1 MEESVNPTSYV
12 MLAGFVAS
20 VGTILFLFQ
29 RHIRGIPLIS
39 YELRFRVPWGP
50 GVGMLALFVPMIT
63 ILSVFIGPAV
73 PREEPTIVEQH
84 TINVE
89 QNIDESNPTSFV
101 TKTLGTS
108 VVLIGFVLALA
119 MCLHFFVG
127 AGPRDLGLPTNGK
140 QLLSD
145 MGLGFVAWLASLLPI
160 FALQYLLTIALEPE
174 TEHPLIDELQLSH
187 TPAMMLVGVVMV
199 VFAAPLF
206 EEFVFRVILQGWL
219 EKWEDESIGF
229 AGSARPAAPP
239 IPDAEEATDDIAE
252 EAEVLPFPIDS
263 TPVPLPRTG
272 VLRDCPH
279 GWLPILL
286 SGFLFG
292 LAHLGNGVS
301 PVPLVLFGIVL
312 GYLYQRPH
320 RLAPSITAHALF
332 NGFSMLMLW
341 LSLK

>member
-1 MEESVNPTSYV
+1 
-12 MLAGFVAS
+12 
-20 VGTILFLFQ
+20 
-29 RHIRGIPLIS
+29 
-39 YELRFRVPWGP
+39 
-50 GVGMLALFVPMIT
+50 MLALFVPIIT
-63 ILSVFIGPAV
+63 ILSVFISPAV
-73 PREEPTIVEQH
+73 PQDEPTIVEQH
-84 TINVE
+84 TIDVE
-89 QNIDESNPTSFV
+89 ENIDETDPTSFV

-119 MCLHFFVG
+119 MCLHVFVG
-127 AGPRDLGLPTNGK
+127 AGPSDLGLPTDGK

-145 MGLGFVAWLASLLPI
+145 MGLGSVACLASILPI
-160 FALQYLLTIALEPE
+160 FALQYLLTIALKPE

-229 AGSARPAAPP
+229 AGSARPTPAP
-239 IPDAEEATDDIAE
+239 IPDVEEATDDIIE
-252 EAEVLPFPIDS
+252 ETEVLPFPIDP
-263 TPVPLPRTG
+263 TPIPLPRPG
-272 VLRDCPH
+272 VLRELSH

-301 PVPLVLFGIVL
+301 PLPLVLFGIVL
-312 GYLYQRPH
+312 GYLYQRTH

-341 LSLK
+341 LSLA